1 MAELSNSELLILD
14 NLLGF
19 DIEFAQNDS
28 VTELLNVIDKNK
40 ENLTSRTMS
49 LVEIEDF
56 LTSARNSVSKNPT
69 FGEYVVYDVSP
80 RIKDEAAPDEAAP
93 IVTFANGEDAVV
105 TFWGTTGEKEWY
117 DNVKAAGNYFTT
129 DASDPEKGS
138 VYQEAAS
145 AYIKKISERYDNITV
160 TGHSKGGNKAQYVA
174 LMCPEV
180 DRCVSFDG
188 QGFSADFI
196 AEYAELIAQRK
207 DIITSI
213 SAEHDIVNALL
224 PEIAGTILY
233 VDTSSVPEEYLSN
246 FFYYHKPNILLD
258 SNGEL
263 YNTDGVQPSKLATFV
278 NEYTTYMSQIENDAH
293 RELAIELLANIASDA
308 MGKNDIDSA
317 LNRVLEFENAE
328 AMSAFIAYTF
338 EFAEES
344 DLSYQD
350 VLDIV
355 SSITDDSSKLDNW
368 YMPLLWDALFDASE
382 QISVNEFMSLCTQ
395 VSEWGQSNGLSSW
408 DELVSYICDDPV
420 RIIELYSSPD
430 LENDTVN
437 KAVGN
442 FASEEN
448 ISKLIGNFIT
458 EHPIITSLGVSAL
471 SMPIVIE
478 QIAMLA
484 SVVAAI
490 GVVALTA
497 NHVVKNW
504 DRISDALEQAAEYVK
519 DEIVEFYNEAKQAV
533 KSEINNWISSV
544 TSKAEKYITKG
555 SRVVNKIVDGAT
567 DFWEFFKEQAIA
579 SVKNLLFVSNP
590 LFYIIA
596 SKVYREVKEPVKINV
611 YGISDC
617 VDRMNRLAKRV
628 AKIDQRLDDLYWRLA
643 QNNIEQDEGLF
654 TSLANIYNLFRADL
668 NVDEGAT
675 IKRKARALTD
685 LYDGYKSTDEWVLEH
700 VPKKI

>member
-1 MAELSNSELLILD
+1 
-14 NLLGF
+14 
-19 DIEFAQNDS
+19 
-28 VTELLNVIDKNK
+28 
-40 ENLTSRTMS
+40 
-49 LVEIEDF
+49 
-56 LTSARNSVSKNPT
+56 
-69 FGEYVVYDVSP
+69 
-80 RIKDEAAPDEAAP
+80 
-93 IVTFANGEDAVV
+93 
-105 TFWGTTGEKEWY
+105 
-117 DNVKAAGNYFTT
+117 
-129 DASDPEKGS
+129 
-138 VYQEAAS
+138 
-145 AYIKKISERYDNITV
+145 
-160 TGHSKGGNKAQYVA
+160 
-174 LMCPEV
+174 
-180 DRCVSFDG
+180 
-188 QGFSADFI
+188 
-196 AEYAELIAQRK
+196 
-207 DIITSI
+207 
-213 SAEHDIVNALL
+213 
-224 PEIAGTILY
+224 
-233 VDTSSVPEEYLSN
+233 
-246 FFYYHKPNILLD
+246 
-258 SNGEL
+258 
-263 YNTDGVQPSKLATFV
+263 
-278 NEYTTYMSQIENDAH
+278 MSQIENDEH

-317 LNRVLEFENAE
+317 LNRVLQFENAE
-328 AMSAFIAYTF
+328 ATSAFIAYTF
-338 EFAEES
+338 EFAEEN
-344 DLSYQD
+344 DLSYQE

-355 SSITDDSSKLDNW
+355 SSIIGDSSKLDNW

-382 QISVNEFMSLCTQ
+382 QISVDEFMSLCTQ
-395 VSEWGQSNGLSSW
+395 VSEWGQSNDLTSW

-420 RIIELYSSPD
+420 RIIELYSSLD
-430 LENDTVN
+430 LEKDTVN

-448 ISKLIGNFIT
+448 ISKLISNFIT

-471 SMPIVIE
+471 SMPIVRE
-478 QIAMLA
+478 QIAILA

-504 DRISDALEQAAEYVK
+504 DRISNTLEQAAEYVK
-519 DEIVEFYNEAKQAV
+519 DEIVKFYNEAKQAV

-544 TSKAEKYITKG
+544 ASKAEKYITKG

-567 DFWEFFKEQAIA
+567 DFWEFFKEQAVA

-596 SKVYREVKEPVKINV
+596 SKVYRDVKEPVKINV
-611 YGISDC
+611 YEISDC

-668 NVDEGAT
+668 NVDEGAA

-685 LYDGYKSTDEWVLEH
+685 LYDGYKRTDEWVLEH